1 MMNNQQD
8 CRNNP
13 PTALIPILLSHKS
26 WMPWL
31 SLPIMLM
38 ITMIIWLQPSLS
50 QGCSNGK
57 TNWAKMT
64 VKINSRLTRILL
76 AVACLIREAS
86 GRFQISERLAPM
98 GICCR
103 KSRIRASNSSK
114 NRVPRARKA
123 AIVAME
129 HHLPRRSSRILPMA
143 SMTMKKKTRKRIW
156 SFKLHRTHSTMEKTH
171 PAQTRTRL
179 HSPMPASK
187 LISSRLF
194 LSNANKRDLQ
204 SKKWSPASANRS
216 SKFSTI
222 STSIVSTRV
231 DVECFSKWSKQLW
244 TAPTKVTTVPF
255 FNVWSIACFQ

>member
-1 MMNNQQD
+1 MMNNQED
-8 CRNNP
+8 CRKHL
-13 PTALIPILLSHKS
+13 PTAPIPMLLSHRS

-38 ITMIIWLQPSLS
+38 ITMTIWLQPSLS
-50 QGCSNGK
+50 QDCSNGK
-57 TNWAKMT
+57 TNWAKMIA
-64 VKINSRLTRILL
+64 KISIRLTRILL
-76 AVACLIREAS
+76 AVAWLILEAS
-86 GRFQISERLAPM
+86 GRFQISERLVPM

-103 KSRIRASNSSK
+103 RNRTQASNSSR

-123 AIVAME
+123 AIAAME
-129 HHLPRRSSRILPMA
+129 HHLLRRSSQILPMA
-143 SMTMKKKTRKRIW
+143 SMTMNKKTRKRIW
-156 SFKLHRTHSTMEKTH
+156 SFRLHRIHSIMEKTH
-171 PAQTRTRL
+171 PPQTRTHL

-194 LSNANKRDLQ
+194 LKNANKRDLQ

-244 TAPTKVTTVPF
+244 TAPTKTKSVPF
-255 FNVWSIACFQ
+255 FNAWSIACFQ